1 MWKILPEKKHLLK
14 TAFKKRDGSRGEVLQ
29 MKRLKNN
36 TATGLSH
43 REDSICLG

>member
-14 TAFKKRDGSRGEVLQ
+14 IAFKKRDGSRGEVLQ

-36 TATGLSH
+36 IATGLSH